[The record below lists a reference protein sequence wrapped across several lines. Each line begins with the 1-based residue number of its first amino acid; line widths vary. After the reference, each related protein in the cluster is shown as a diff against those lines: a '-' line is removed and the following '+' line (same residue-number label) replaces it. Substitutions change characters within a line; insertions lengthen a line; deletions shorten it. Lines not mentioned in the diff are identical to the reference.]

1 MPIPKILTAEF
12 SLSAPRMD
20 HCPPAG
26 LPEVAFLGRSNVGKS
41 TLINTLLGRRKLV
54 RTSSRPGCTRALK
67 LILIK
72 QSWYI
77 VYLPGFGYAAVSK
90 EIKAGWGP
98 LVLKYLEQRPT
109 LAAVVFLQDC
119 RRQPGPEELFLWE
132 FLRERGRRVI
142 PVLTKA
148 DKLKQGE
155 RHRQLKQIAG
165 VLAPFGVNP
174 GDFIWFAAP
183 TREGRDRLW
192 DRMLICLEGASRANT

>member
-1 MPIPKILTAEF
+1 MAIPKILTAEF

-20 HCPPAG
+20 HCPPAE

-54 RTSSRPGCTRALK
+54 RTSSRPGCTRTLNFF
-67 LILIK
+67 LIN
-72 QSWYI
+72 QRWYL
-77 VYLPGFGYAAVSK
+77 VDLPGFGYAAVSK

-98 LVLKYLEQRPT
+98 LVLTYLEQRPT
-109 LAAVVFLQDC
+109 LAAVVFLQDS

-165 VLAPFGVNP
+165 ALAPFGVKP

-192 DRMLICLEGASRANT
+192 DRMLICLEGVSRAGA